1 MWESSDDLGVVSMKP
16 SWDISFL
23 LDTQGKIEEAR
34 GNCLEILGHPVRSL
48 IGQSFLPYIAG
59 ADRAHFRRFLSQLGN
74 TNAVRRAML
83 HLWTSNQR
91 DQAFLMEA
99 QNGWSAERYWIML
112 ALPKDLASGGSLES
126 LDAPIPATSD
136 DDLLMLIELA
146 AAEATPLD
154 LTVIS
159 VGGLAASQ
167 AKTAQSA
174 AMTDE
179 LERRVERS
187 LIANAYD
194 GVVSKSEPGVYNVL
208 HDALT
213 PAEKIAGDVKAEA
226 REIGVSEEQLG
237 LTHRSVK
244 LGSKPSRAR
253 IEAAMAS
260 VRAPIQDRSLPAG
273 MTGLEPP
280 PPSRPIGLYIALGV
294 AALVALIAVFLY
306 LLVR

>member
-1 MWESSDDLGVVSMKP
+1 MKP

-23 LDTQGKIEEAR
+23 LDGLGRIEEAR

-48 IGQSFLPYIAG
+48 IGQSFLPFIAG
-59 ADRAHFRRFLSQLGN
+59 ADRAHFRRFLAQLGN
-74 TNAVRRAML
+74 ANAVRRAML
-83 HLWTSNQR
+83 HLWTSTRN
-91 DQAFLMEA
+91 DQAFFMEA
-99 QNGWSAERYWIML
+99 QNGWSAERFWIML
-112 ALPKDLASGGSLES
+112 ALPKDQAGGNSLES

-146 AAEATPLD
+146 AAEAMPLD

-159 VGGLAASQ
+159 VGGLAASP
-167 AKTAQSA
+167 AVAVQSTELA
-174 AMTDE
+174 DE
-179 LERRVERS
+179 LQRRVERS

-208 HDALT
+208 HDAQT

-226 REIGVSEEQLG
+226 REIGVTEEQLA
-237 LTHRSVK
+237 LTQRTVK
-244 LGSKPSRAR
+244 LGSKPSRAH

-273 MTGLEPP
+273 DTGAPP
-280 PPSRPIGLYIALGV
+280 APRLPWGYIGLGAL
-294 AALVALIAVFLY
+294 ALVAILALLGY

>member
-1 MWESSDDLGVVSMKP
+1 MKP

-23 LDTQGKIEEAR
+23 LDTQGRIEEAR
-34 GNCLEILGHPVRSL
+34 GNCLEILGHPVRTL
-48 IGQSFLPYIAG
+48 IGQSFLPFIAG

-74 TNAVRRAML
+74 ANAVRRAML
-83 HLWTSNQR
+83 HLWTSNHS

-99 QNGWSAERYWIML
+99 QNGWSTERYWIML
-112 ALPKDLASGGSLES
+112 ALPKDQTGGNSLES

-154 LTVIS
+154 LTIIS
-159 VGGLAASQ
+159 VGGLAAPQS
-167 AKTAQSA
+167 AAAQSA
-174 AMTDE
+174 ELADE
-179 LERRVERS
+179 LQRRVERS
-187 LIANAYD
+187 LIAHAYD

-213 PAEKIAGDVKAEA
+213 PAEKIAGDVRAGA
-226 REIGVSEEQLG
+226 REIGVSEAQLG
-237 LTHRSVK
+237 LTQRTVK

-260 VRAPIQDRSLPAG
+260 VRAPIQDRSLPVG
-273 MTGLEPP
+273 DPGLEPQP
-280 PPSRPIGLYIALGV
+280 ASRPIGIYIALGAV
-294 AALVALIAVFLY
+294 VLVALVAAFAY
-306 LLVR
+306 LLLR